1 MSIRAAVVVVAG
13 WAASGGLAF
22 AQSPVEFYKGRNFE
36 IVIGYAPGGSND
48 TYSRMLAQ
56 HIGKHIPGNPTV
68 IARNMPGAGSLTVL
82 NHIATVARADGLSI
96 GTFDPQLLTAP
107 LLGASNARYDV
118 NKLNWIGSLVDSTNV
133 CITWAQSG
141 IATWDDLLSDKPIT
155 FGSTGPSAALYQHA
169 AILKNMFGSK
179 ARIVSGYKGT
189 AEVRLAME
197 RGEVTGNCGDNWAS
211 LKGTAADLLKEKKIL
226 IPVQF
231 AVVKHPELPD
241 VPLVLDK
248 AKTDE
253 DRAALKLLLG
263 AQASGRPYA
272 APPGV
277 PADVVAALRAGFDK
291 TMQDR
296 SFLAFAK
303 KVGLDLQPMTG
314 AQVQDVIAEIYRT
327 PPAAVEKAKAMIK

>member
-1 MSIRAAVVVVAG
+1 MTGSILRRAIVASLAIFCSPTAPQ
-13 WAASGGLAF
+13 AADFSGKTIEILIGFGPGGGHDAYGRAF
-22 AQSPVEFYKGRNFE
+22 AQFYGKNL
-36 IVIGYAPGGSND
+36 PGEP
-48 TYSRMLAQ
+48 A
-56 HIGKHIPGNPTV
+56 V
-68 IARNMPGAGSLTVL
+68 VARNMPGAGSLTVL
-82 NHIATVARADGLSI
+82 NHIATIARPDGLSI

-118 NKLNWIGSLVDSTNV
+118 NKLYWIGSLVDATNV
-133 CITWAQSG
+133 CITWAPSG
-141 IATWDDLLSDKPIT
+141 IATWEDLLSDKEIT

-189 AEVRLAME
+189 AEVRLAMQ

-211 LKGTAADLLKEKKIL
+211 LKGTAADLLKEKKIV

-231 AVVKHPELPD
+231 AVKKHPELPN
-241 VPLVLDK
+241 VPLILDQ
-248 AKTDE
+248 AKSEE
-253 DRAALKLLLG
+253 DKAALKLLLG

-272 APPGV
+272 IPPGA
-277 PADVVAALRAGFDK
+277 PADIVAALRTGFDK
-291 TMQDR
+291 TMQDKD
-296 SFLAFAK
+296 FLAFTK

-314 AQVQDVIAEIYRT
+314 AQVQDVITEIYRT

>member
-1 MSIRAAVVVVAG
+1 MKGLTFRRALVASIAVFYTSAAPK
-13 WAASGGLAF
+13 AADFSGKTIEILIGFGPGGGHDAYGRAF
-22 AQSPVEFYKGRNFE
+22 AQFYGRNL
-36 IVIGYAPGGSND
+36 PGEP
-48 TYSRMLAQ
+48 A
-56 HIGKHIPGNPTV
+56 V
-68 IARNMPGAGSLTVL
+68 VARNMPGAGSLTVL

-141 IATWDDLLSDKPIT
+141 VTTWDDLLSDKPIT

-179 ARIVSGYKGT
+179 ARIVAGYKGT
-189 AEVRLAME
+189 AEVRIAME

-211 LKGTAADLLKEKKIL
+211 LKGTAADLLKEKKIA

-231 AVVKHPELPD
+231 AVKKHPELPD

-248 AKTDE
+248 AKTEE
-253 DRAALKLLLG
+253 DKAALKLLLG

-277 PADVVAALRAGFDK
+277 PSDIVSALRTGFDK
-291 TMQDR
+291 TMKDAN
-296 SFLAFAK
+296 FLTFAK

-314 AQVQDVIAEIYRT
+314 AQVQDVIADIYRT

>member
-1 MSIRAAVVVVAG
+1 MTGSILRRAIIASLAIFCSPTAPQ
-13 WAASGGLAF
+13 AADFSGKTIEILIGFGPGGGHDAYGRAF
-22 AQSPVEFYKGRNFE
+22 AQFYGKNL
-36 IVIGYAPGGSND
+36 PGEP
-48 TYSRMLAQ
+48 A
-56 HIGKHIPGNPTV
+56 V
-68 IARNMPGAGSLTVL
+68 VARNMPGAGSLTVL
-82 NHIATVARADGLSI
+82 NHIATIARPDGLSI

-118 NKLNWIGSLVDSTNV
+118 NKLNWIGSLVDATNV
-133 CITWAQSG
+133 CITWAPSG
-141 IATWDDLLSDKPIT
+141 IATWEDLLSDKEIT

-189 AEVRLAME
+189 AEVRLAMQ

-211 LKGTAADLLKEKKIL
+211 LKGTAADLLKEKKIV

-231 AVVKHPELPD
+231 AVKKHPELPN
-241 VPLVLDK
+241 VPLILDQAKSEEDK
-248 AKTDE
+248 A
-253 DRAALKLLLG
+253 ALTLLLG

-272 APPGV
+272 IPPGA
-277 PADVVAALRAGFDK
+277 PADIVAALRTGFDK
-291 TMQDR
+291 TMQDKD
-296 SFLAFAK
+296 FLAFTK

-314 AQVQDVIAEIYRT
+314 AQVQDVITEIYRT

>member
-1 MSIRAAVVVVAG
+1 MTGSILRRAIIASLAIFCSPTAPQ
-13 WAASGGLAF
+13 AADFSGKTIEILIGFGPGGGHDAYGRAF
-22 AQSPVEFYKGRNFE
+22 AQFYGKNL
-36 IVIGYAPGGSND
+36 PGEP
-48 TYSRMLAQ
+48 A
-56 HIGKHIPGNPTV
+56 V
-68 IARNMPGAGSLTVL
+68 VARNMPGAGSLTVL
-82 NHIATVARADGLSI
+82 NHIATIARPDGLSI

-118 NKLNWIGSLVDSTNV
+118 NKLNWIGSLVDATNV
-133 CITWAQSG
+133 CITWAPSG
-141 IATWDDLLSDKPIT
+141 IATWEDLLSDKEIT

-189 AEVRLAME
+189 AEVRLAMQ

-211 LKGTAADLLKEKKIL
+211 LKGTAADLLKEKKIV

-231 AVVKHPELPD
+231 AVKKHPELPN
-241 VPLVLDK
+241 VPLILDQ
-248 AKTDE
+248 AKSEE
-253 DRAALKLLLG
+253 DKAALKLLLG

-272 APPGV
+272 IPPGA
-277 PADVVAALRAGFDK
+277 PADIVAALRTGFDK
-291 TMQDR
+291 TMQDKD
-296 SFLAFAK
+296 FLAFTK

-314 AQVQDVIAEIYRT
+314 AQVQDVITEIYRT

>member
-1 MSIRAAVVVVAG
+1 MSGSIFRRAIVVAVAVFCG
-13 WAASGGLAF
+13 SAAPQAADFSGKTIEILIGFGPGGGHDAYGRAF
-22 AQSPVEFYKGRNFE
+22 AQFY
-36 IVIGYAPGGSND
+36 
-48 TYSRMLAQ
+48 
-56 HIGKHIPGNPTV
+56 GKNLLGEPTV
-68 IARNMPGAGSLTVL
+68 VARNMPGAGSLTVL
-82 NHIATVARADGLSI
+82 NHIATVARPDGLSI

-107 LLGASNARYDV
+107 LLGASNTRYDV
-118 NKLNWIGSLVDSTNV
+118 NKLNWIGSLVDATNV

-141 IATWDDLLSDKPIT
+141 VTTWDDLLSDKPIS

-189 AEVRLAME
+189 AEVRLAMQ

-211 LKGTAADLLKEKKIL
+211 LKGTAADMLNEKTIA

-231 AVVKHPELPD
+231 AVKKHPELPD
-241 VPLVLDK
+241 VPLILDQ
-248 AKTDE
+248 AKSEE
-253 DRAALKLLLG
+253 DKAALKLLLG

-272 APPGV
+272 IPPGV
-277 PADVVAALRAGFDK
+277 PADIVAALRAGFDK
-291 TMQDR
+291 TMEDKD
-296 SFLAFAK
+296 FLAFTK